1 MRGVMNPRRSGEEMS
16 WPPLLNTLCFV
27 SVDIM
32 GAAMPLLTVMDSV
45 PSNHRTKP
53 SLSSAVSFD
62 CYHGSAEV
70 TNTTGFAHS
79 LCKGESLLDWVFV
92 HLTEAEHISGSI
104 LPWSSMWKPGHCG
117 PARVTQ
123 RLLSAFTSLSLS
135 PQFLYKNQLVNLVEM
150 LPVSWSV
157 WVLGINILRS
167 AQRLHTH
174 RSLSPVTTASDH
186 PVQLGRG

>member
-1 MRGVMNPRRSGEEMS
+1 MGGVMNPRRSEEKMS

-27 SVDIM
+27 SVDIT
-32 GAAMPLLTVMDSV
+32 GAAMPFSTVTDSV
-45 PSNHRTKP
+45 PSNHGTKP
-53 SLSSAVSFD
+53 SLSSVVSFD
-62 CYHGSAEV
+62 CYHGSAGV

-92 HLTEAEHISGSI
+92 HHTEAEHISGSI
-104 LPWSSMWKPGHCG
+104 PPWSSMWKPGHWG
-117 PARVTQ
+117 PARATQ
-123 RLLSAFTSLSLS
+123 RLLSAFTSLSLP

-150 LPVSWSV
+150 LAVSWSA
-157 WVLGINILRS
+157 WVLGISILRS

-186 PVQLGRG
+186 PVQLDRG